1 MKRYISIVAVLLF
14 SAGLCAQTVP
24 AGDSLQPAPAPV
36 EAEEPQT
43 AASAADSSDG
53 PAQLWES
60 ANAAYVAGD
69 YDRAV
74 GDYTRILDGGLH
86 SAALYYNLA
95 NALFKR
101 GELGRAILY
110 YNRALRLSPSDEDI
124 RHNLE
129 YAERMTKDNI
139 EAVPEF
145 FLVTWLRSVR
155 SSLSC
160 SAWTVLSLAAFAALL
175 ALGLLYM
182 LSQRLAARKAGF
194 YGMAV
199 ALLFFVVTSLFAWG
213 GRRDILDRSEAVVM
227 GSSVPVKSSPDR
239 SATDLFVLHEGTKV
253 TIGDTLEGWAEIR
266 IADGN
271 KGWIELG
278 RIERI

>member
-36 EAEEPQT
+36 EAEELRT
-43 AASAADSSDG
+43 AASAADSSAG

-145 FLVTWLRSVR
+145 FLATWLRSVR

>member
-1 MKRYISIVAVLLF
+1 
-14 SAGLCAQTVP
+14 
-24 AGDSLQPAPAPV
+24 
-36 EAEEPQT
+36 
-43 AASAADSSDG
+43 
-53 PAQLWES
+53 
-60 ANAAYVAGD
+60 
-69 YDRAV
+69 
-74 GDYTRILDGGLH
+74 
-86 SAALYYNLA
+86 
-95 NALFKR
+95 
-101 GELGRAILY
+101 
-110 YNRALRLSPSDEDI
+110 
-124 RHNLE
+124 
-129 YAERMTKDNI
+129 MTKDHI

-145 FLVTWLRSVR
+145 FLATWLRSVR
-155 SSLSC
+155 SRLGC

-199 ALLFFVVTSLFAWG
+199 ALLLFVVTSSFAWG
-213 GRRDILDRSEAVVM
+213 SRRETVDRREAVVM

-253 TIGDTLEGWAEIR
+253 TVGDTLDGWAEIR

-271 KGWIELG
+271 KGWIELD

>member
-145 FLVTWLRSVR
+145 FLATWLRSVR